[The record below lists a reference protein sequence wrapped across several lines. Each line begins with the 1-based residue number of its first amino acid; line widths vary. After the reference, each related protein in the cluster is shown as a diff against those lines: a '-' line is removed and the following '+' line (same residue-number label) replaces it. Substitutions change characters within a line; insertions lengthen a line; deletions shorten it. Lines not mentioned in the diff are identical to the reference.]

1 MEMKSHMAD
10 GWKQIHD
17 ESTLIMDTTIILL
30 HLASIELFINLD
42 PFGPM

>member
-1 MEMKSHMAD
+1 MKSHMAD

-17 ESTLIMDTTIILL
+17 ESTLIMDTAIILL

-42 PFGPM
+42 PFVPM